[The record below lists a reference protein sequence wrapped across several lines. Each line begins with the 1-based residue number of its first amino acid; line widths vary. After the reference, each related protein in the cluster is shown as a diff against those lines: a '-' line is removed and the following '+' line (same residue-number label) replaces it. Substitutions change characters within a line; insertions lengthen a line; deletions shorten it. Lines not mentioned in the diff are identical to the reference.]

1 MDSFKAEEWDW
12 GVGGLGRS
20 SSRKQRQ
27 PWEDT
32 KQRRHRPSICFT
44 ADVAVFVQHRLTR
57 LPHVLI
63 RKYYKHDP
71 DPNPEYCHVLFDSD
85 FNFLHV
91 CFVSC
96 VFIYACV
103 ESNVCVCVWLHFES
117 ACVLVYVS
125 PRSTVSVFLPPV
137 FVLGG
142 PVQMEVLW
150 LQPRS
155 WFGSGF
161 G

>member
-1 MDSFKAEEWDW
+1 M
-12 GVGGLGRS
+12 
-20 SSRKQRQ
+20 
-27 PWEDT
+27 
-32 KQRRHRPSICFT
+32 
-44 ADVAVFVQHRLTR
+44 R

-71 DPNPEYCHVLFDSD
+71 DQIQNIVVLSNSD
-85 FNFLHV
+85 FNLLHV
-91 CFVSC
+91 CFSSC
-96 VFIYACV
+96 VFV
-103 ESNVCVCVWLHFES
+103 NVCVCVWLHFES
-117 ACVLVYVS
+117 VCVLVYVS